1 MPHVPGQFQEI
12 IAVACHKY
20 HSMLHRVSKHLII
33 GRCLRHYLWQND
45 RFVPMALQNIPD
57 GTWHIMI
64 EEKFHCACSL
74 I

>member
-1 MPHVPGQFQEI
+1 
-12 IAVACHKY
+12 
-20 HSMLHRVSKHLII
+20 MLHRVSKHLII